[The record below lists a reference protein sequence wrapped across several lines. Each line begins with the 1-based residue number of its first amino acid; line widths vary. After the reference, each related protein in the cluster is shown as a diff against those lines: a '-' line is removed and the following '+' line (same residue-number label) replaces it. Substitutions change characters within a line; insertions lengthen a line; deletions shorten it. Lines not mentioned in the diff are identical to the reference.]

1 MSESLAAELGVYLR
15 AARDELLTNTN
26 VEQDPFKPVR
36 AQRLAAGLSHLLA
49 KLERMDAVESNLRP
63 GLDAIIAKYA
73 GAGVSAKT
81 DGAAARAQL
90 ADLLAQATH
99 TPGATAAK
107 SDQQDFITEVREFEA
122 RRLELTKSA
131 QDALASD
138 DAVRRTATTSEL
150 PPLTAEDVAAYLRT
164 QFPGRDIKVLNFSR
178 PTGVFSKEIYK
189 FDISGMRDE
198 IVPAI
203 LRRDRSFEIVPTSA
217 SLEFDLLNQLH
228 AKGLP
233 VARCIAV
240 QYDDAAPLLR
250 PCLLMERLEG
260 QALVY
265 FPTETVTK
273 DVLKD
278 MARLLARLHQVE
290 IGDLKLPRDVRGK
303 SGKQLFLETL
313 ADYHQRM
320 RRFQREPHLVV
331 EAAFAWLFA
340 NQDLIDDTTTLVHAD
355 YDLRNILFDGSKITA
370 VLDFE
375 LSHIGHPAEDLA
387 YLRKDIEHLIPW
399 DEFMAAYNAAGGP
412 AVSDRAVRYFQLW
425 AYAFQGAC
433 NVTAFSGYRNGIQN
447 DVFMGTLP
455 FVEFPHIQNRIVE
468 LLRKGA

>member
-15 AARDELLTNTN
+15 AARDELLTNTS

-36 AQRLAAGLSHLLA
+36 AQRLAAGLSHLLT
-49 KLERMDAVESNLRP
+49 KLERLVEAQAVLRP
-63 GLDAIIAKYA
+63 ALDALIAA
-73 GAGVSAKT
+73 HSNADTSSDSDAS
-81 DGAAARAQL
+81 ARARL
-90 ADLLAQATH
+90 ADLLVRATH
-99 TPGATAAK
+99 TPGAAA
-107 SDQQDFITEVREFEA
+107 SHTQQQRFIAEVREFEA
-122 RRLELTKSA
+122 KRLALTKDA
-131 QDALASD
+131 QDALAAD
-138 DAVRRTATTSEL
+138 DAKRLAQTSSEL
-150 PPLTAEDVAAYLRT
+150 PPLTGEDVATYLRT
-164 QFPGRDIKVLNFSR
+164 QFPGRPIEIINFSR

-189 FDISGMRDE
+189 FDVVGLRDD
-198 IVPAI
+198 IVPAV

-233 VARCIAV
+233 VARCIGV
-240 QYDDAAPLLR
+240 QYDDAAPLMR

-265 FPTETVTK
+265 FPAEIVTK

-278 MARLLARLHQVE
+278 MARLLARLHQVA
-290 IGDLKLPRDVRGK
+290 IADLKLPRDVHGK

-355 YDLRNILFDGSKITA
+355 YDLRNILFDGSQITA

-375 LSHIGHPAEDLA
+375 LSHIGHPGEDLA

-399 DEFMAAYNAAGGP
+399 AEFMDAYHSAGGP
-412 AVSDRAVRYFQLW
+412 KVSDRTIRYFQLW

-468 LLRKGA
+468 LLRKDA